1 MIIGLRGGHSSNCVG
16 AVGIVNEY
24 DQMQKF
30 YEVVAALLRSKGHMV
45 IDCNSN
51 GSNAAAEL
59 SEGAAAANN
68 AKVDIFISLH
78 MNASNGQGHG
88 VEALVSSANSKAYGA
103 AQLLCYNFTAL
114 GFTNRGVKINNG
126 LYEMNHVAAPNIIF
140 EMCFCDSAT
149 DIEIYNNYSWD
160 QLALTFCKSI
170 DPNITGGESVEAKNY
185 VVTNYLPAAY
195 DGYDGVDIN
204 YILSYFKGVKTYVRG
219 NGKSIFIETEY
230 LPMTKCEELKNT
242 LGSWFYEIKSE

>member
-30 YEVVAALLRSKGHMV
+30 YEVVAALLRSKGHTV

-51 GSNAAAEL
+51 GLNAGAEL
-59 SEGAAAANN
+59 SQGAAAANN

-88 VEALVSSANSKAYGA
+88 VEALVSSVNSKAYSA
-103 AQLLCYNFTAL
+103 AQRLCDNFAAL
-114 GFTNRGVKINNG
+114 GFTNRGVKTNNG

-140 EMCFCDSAT
+140 EMCFCDNAT

-170 DPNITGGESVEAKNY
+170 DPNISGDGVDTSKNY
-185 VVTNYLPAAY
+185 VITTYLPAVY
-195 DGYDGVDIN
+195 HGYDGVDIKS
-204 YILSYFKGVKTYVRG
+204 ILEYFDGVKVYVRG
-219 NGKSIFIETEY
+219 NAKGIWIETEY
-230 LPMTKCEELKNT
+230 IPMSKCNELRSA
-242 LGSWFYEIKSE
+242 LGSWFYSIEK